1 MNSSTRYT
9 QSYEGRERAQHW
21 DDRADLVI
29 PRRQEL
35 LEMILSVMAVAAD
48 RDDLRVVDL
57 GAGTGVLAD
66 KILQRWPQ
74 ASVVCVDK
82 SAEMIEIG
90 SAKFGDDSRVLWLQ
104 RDLAAPDW
112 PAGLATP
119 FEVVVSSLTIHLIPD
134 DAKRHL
140 YRWAFEHL
148 VPGGVLVNADR
159 LRAATPALDDV
170 YHELWMQHIVRRTK
184 EVLGKDVALATVRE
198 RQRTM
203 DQAAG
208 LKCTTLE
215 QNMDW
220 LRGTGFAG
228 VECYW
233 KNGQWAVFGGQTP
246 GSPDPT
252 GNGVRQAFD
261 PFRTQN

>member
-1 MNSSTRYT
+1 MNNSTRYT

-21 DDRADLVI
+21 DSRADLVI
-29 PRRQEL
+29 PRRQEF
-35 LEMILSVMAVAAD
+35 LEMILSVMAVAVVTDD
-48 RDDLRVVDL
+48 RDDLRVIDL

-66 KILQRWPQ
+66 KILRRWPR

-90 SAKFGDDSRVLWLQ
+90 SVKFLDDSRVLWLQ

-119 FEVVVSSLTIHLIPD
+119 FEAVVSSLTIHLIPD
-134 DAKRHL
+134 DAKRRL

-148 VPGGVLVNADR
+148 VPGGVLVSADR
-159 LRAATPALDDV
+159 L
-170 YHELWMQHIVRRTK
+170 RRTK

-198 RQRTM
+198 RQRSM
-203 DQAAG
+203 DQAAE
-208 LKCTTLE
+208 LKCATLE

-220 LRGTGFAG
+220 LREAGFDA

-233 KNGQWAVFGGQTP
+233 KNGQWAVFGGQVFCPNPSGTKP
-246 GSPDPT
+246 
-252 GNGVRQAFD
+252 A
-261 PFRTQN
+261 

>member
-1 MNSSTRYT
+1 
-9 QSYEGRERAQHW
+9 
-21 DDRADLVI
+21 LVI
-29 PRRQEL
+29 PRRQEF
-35 LEMILSVMAVAAD
+35 LEMILSVMAVAVD
-48 RDDLRVVDL
+48 RDDLRVIDL

-66 KILQRWPQ
+66 KILQRWPR

-90 SAKFGDDSRVLWLQ
+90 SVKFGDDPRVLWLE

-119 FEVVVSSLTIHLIPD
+119 FEAVVSSLTIHLIPD
-134 DAKRHL
+134 DTKCRL
-140 YRWAFEHL
+140 YRWASEHL
-148 VPGGVLVNADR
+148 VPGGVLVSADR

-170 YHELWMQHIVRRTK
+170 YHEWWMQHIVRRTK

-203 DQAAG
+203 DQAAE
-208 LKCTTLE
+208 LKCATLE

-220 LRGTGFAG
+220 LREAGFAA

-233 KNGQWAVFGGQTP
+233 KNGQWAMFGGQARG
-246 GSPDPT
+246 GSDSI
-252 GNGVRQAFD
+252 GS
-261 PFRTQN
+261 

>member
-1 MNSSTRYT
+1 LNNSTRYT

-21 DDRADLVI
+21 DSRADLVI
-29 PRRQEL
+29 PRRQEF
-35 LEMILSVMAVAAD
+35 LEMIVSVMAAAVITDD
-48 RDDLRVVDL
+48 RDDLRVIDL

-66 KILQRWPQ
+66 KILTRWPR

-90 SAKFGDDSRVLWLQ
+90 SAKFGNDPRVLWLQ

-119 FEVVVSSLTIHLIPD
+119 FDAVVSSLTIHLIPD
-134 DAKRHL
+134 DAKCCL

-159 LRAATPALDDV
+159 LRAATPALDNV

-198 RQRTM
+198 RQRSM
-203 DQAAG
+203 DQAAE
-208 LKCTTLE
+208 LKCVTLE

-220 LRGTGFAG
+220 LREAGFAA

-233 KNGQWAVFGGQTP
+233 KNGQWAVFGGQVLS
-246 GSPDPT
+246 GSDSL
-252 GNGVRQAFD
+252 G
-261 PFRTQN
+261 

>member
-9 QSYEGRERAQHW
+9 QSFEGRERAQHW
-21 DDRADLVI
+21 DSRADLVI
-29 PRRQEL
+29 PRRQEF

-48 RDDLRVVDL
+48 RDDLRVIDL

-66 KILQRWPQ
+66 KILQRWPR

-90 SAKFGDDSRVLWLQ
+90 SAKFENDSRVLWLQ

-119 FEVVVSSLTIHLIPD
+119 FDAVVSSLTIHLIPD
-134 DAKRHL
+134 DAKRRL

-148 VPGGVLVNADR
+148 VPGGVLVSADR
-159 LRAATPALDDV
+159 LRAATPTLDDL
-170 YHELWMQHIVRRTK
+170 YHELWMQHIVQRTK
-184 EVLGKDVALATVRE
+184 EVLGKNVELATIRE
-198 RQRTM
+198 RQRSM
-203 DQAAG
+203 DQAAE
-208 LKCTTLE
+208 LKCATLE
-215 QNMDW
+215 QNLDW
-220 LRGTGFAG
+220 LREAGFSA

-233 KNGQWAVFGGQTP
+233 KNWQWAVFGGQVLD
-246 GSPDPT
+246 GSDSI
-252 GNGVRQAFD
+252 G
-261 PFRTQN
+261 